1 MLFLHA
7 EKKHRCVR
15 LKNPTHIYHDKTV
28 HHFQYRENRL
38 FAEDVDVTALAEQIG
53 TPFYVYSEATLR
65 RHMRVFKQAF
75 NDTNAL
81 IAYAVK
87 ANPNLAV
94 LKVLSSEGAGAD
106 VVSGGELQR
115 ALEAGIPPEKIVF
128 SGVAKTFDEINAA
141 LDAGIY
147 QFNVESEPELEAIA
161 RIAHDRQTIAPI
173 AFRINPDVAAGGHEK
188 ISTGRTEDKFG
199 VPWSM
204 ARSLYGKA
212 RELDGIAIK
221 GVDLHIGS
229 QIAELAPFESAFKK
243 VATLIADLRADG
255 CSIERLDLGGGLG
268 IPYGEGIMP
277 PHPKEYAEMITRV
290 TAPLDVRLIFEPG
303 RMIAGNAGIL
313 VTRVV
318 YIKESIDRKFLIVD
332 AGMNDLMRPAL
343 YDAWHD
349 IWPVENAGRVKT
361 EYDVV
366 GPVCESSDR
375 FAKARSLP
383 EFLPNELITIMS
395 TGAYGAAQTSQYNSR
410 ALIPEIMVSQ
420 DKHAVIRRRPDF
432 QKMVEN
438 EVIPTWLD

>member
-1 MLFLHA
+1 M
-7 EKKHRCVR
+7 
-15 LKNPTHIYHDKTV
+15 

-38 FAEDVDVTALAEQIG
+38 FAEDVDLTALAEQIG

-65 RHMRVFKQAF
+65 RHMRVFRQAF
-75 NDTNAL
+75 EHTDAL

-94 LKVLSSEGAGAD
+94 LKILAREGAGAD

-115 ALEAGIPPEKIVF
+115 ALEASISPEKIVF

-141 LDAGIY
+141 IDVGIY

-161 RIAHDRQTIAPI
+161 KIARARQTTAPI
-173 AFRINPDVAAGGHEK
+173 ALRINPDVSAGGHEK

-212 RELDGIAIK
+212 RALEGVAIK
-221 GVDLHIGS
+221 GVDVHIGS

-243 VATLIADLRADG
+243 IATLIADLRADG
-255 CSIERLDLGGGLG
+255 CPIERLDLGGGLG
-268 IPYGEGIMP
+268 IPYGEGVTP
-277 PHPKEYAEMITRV
+277 PHPKDYAEMITRV
-290 TAPLDVRLIFEPG
+290 TKPLDVQLIFEPG
-303 RMIAGNAGIL
+303 RMIAGNAGVL

-318 YIKESIDRKFLIVD
+318 YVKESIDRKFLIVD

-349 IWPVENAGRVKT
+349 IWPVEKTERDIT

-383 EFLPNELITIMS
+383 ELLPSELVSIMS

-410 ALIPEIMVSQ
+410 PLIPEILVHHDQ
-420 DKHAVIRRRPDF
+420 HAVIRQRPSF
-432 QKMVEN
+432 QKMIES
-438 EVIPTWLD
+438 EVIPTWLV